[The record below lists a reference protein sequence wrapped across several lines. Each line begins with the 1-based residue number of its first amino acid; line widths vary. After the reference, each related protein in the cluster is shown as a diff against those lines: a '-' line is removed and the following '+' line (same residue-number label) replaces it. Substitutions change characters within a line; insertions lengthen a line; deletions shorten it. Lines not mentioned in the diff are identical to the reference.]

1 MPAAIKLRIVSAR
14 DLPVMDS
21 PTDST
26 DAYVEVCFADTPHLR
41 TRVQQRTLNPTWHQ
55 EFRIEVAD
63 FREMTTW
70 PEVGPQV
77 ARIKASP

>member
-26 DAYVEVCFADTPHLR
+26 DAYVEVCFADAPPLK
-41 TRVQQRTLNPTWHQ
+41 TRVEKRTLNPT
-55 EFRIEVAD
+55 VP
-63 FREMTTW
+63 M
-70 PEVGPQV
+70 
-77 ARIKASP
+77 ASVRTHRLDEPRPWS